1 MKNYFFLKFNN
12 ILNMKWRL
20 VFVLSCISCVLSFF
34 FFNLRDLMSEY
45 LIVNTIYVNDI
56 EGFHNWLGIYF
67 YDGQTYLS
75 QMGIHGFLFSFPMFL
90 GAHVSNFYIFFLI
103 FTVTFLFYYILVSLA
118 IEIKL
123 QFNSLSSL
131 FFLLV
136 IFLNPIM
143 LLNAGNLYWLY
154 FIYILP
160 FYFTLKYYGILKN
173 NKFYFGLTLLF
184 LLKFLVNFE
193 YSSTVVISSIIPI
206 ALKSDYKFINGI
218 NKFLKNVLFVC
229 CSSLVSFFIV
239 ILLLFG
245 QISLNEERPFSTIEK
260 VVKSYSTGS
269 KNKPHFLNYEN
280 RIVEWNILYESIY
293 KTNNEINKN
302 NNGWDNVIEAR
313 DSYEG
318 YKSILK
324 YINFNGK
331 NAMFYSFQ
339 FVIFMFIAVFL
350 FIYFLL
356 RFTIENSRF
365 FYALLFAIFSSISWI
380 VLMPLHFYLH
390 SVYWR
395 GISDVILIFPLYT
408 TISILI
414 GYIINKEYLKLKSN
428 S

>member
-1 MKNYFFLKFNN
+1 M
-12 ILNMKWRL
+12 
-20 VFVLSCISCVLSFF
+20 
-34 FFNLRDLMSEY
+34 
-45 LIVNTIYVNDI
+45 
-56 EGFHNWLGIYF
+56 
-67 YDGQTYLS
+67 
-75 QMGIHGFLFSFPMFL
+75 
-90 GAHVSNFYIFFLI
+90 
-103 FTVTFLFYYILVSLA
+103 
-118 IEIKL
+118 
-123 QFNSLSSL
+123 
-131 FFLLV
+131 
-136 IFLNPIM
+136 
-143 LLNAGNLYWLY
+143 
-154 FIYILP
+154 
-160 FYFTLKYYGILKN
+160 
-173 NKFYFGLTLLF
+173 
-184 LLKFLVNFE
+184 
-193 YSSTVVISSIIPI
+193 
-206 ALKSDYKFINGI
+206 
-218 NKFLKNVLFVC
+218 C